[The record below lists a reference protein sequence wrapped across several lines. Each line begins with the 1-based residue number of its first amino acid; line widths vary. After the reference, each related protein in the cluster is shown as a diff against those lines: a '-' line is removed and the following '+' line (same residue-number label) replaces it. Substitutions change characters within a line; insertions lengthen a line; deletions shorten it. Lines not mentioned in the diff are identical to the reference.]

1 LDKFPAAF
9 HRFEQIVDV
18 SKIETFQQLKLAFQS
33 WAGKKWL
40 DTPKQVEALRV
51 EAVRL
56 GIPEVEVT
64 IEEYLAEERLID
76 ELYER
81 VYYTAQRRAYNKA
94 RLGQW
99 KRLHGSIVSQAV
111 REKWMSEELHEV
123 ESWILPR
130 IEASKRRVEFWEQQ
144 WSEAYN
150 KLKVEHGRF
159 VKKKV
164 VLRRVGG

>member
-1 LDKFPAAF
+1 MDEFPSAF
-9 HRFEQIVDV
+9 KRFEEKVDV
-18 SKIETFQQLKLAFQS
+18 SRIETFRQLKLAFQI

-64 IEEYLAEERLID
+64 IEEYLAEKRLLD
-76 ELYER
+76 QLYRR
-81 VYYTAQRRAYNKA
+81 VYYCVRRREYNKT
-94 RLGQW
+94 RLEGW
-99 KRLHGSIVSQAV
+99 KSHHGKVVAQAV
-111 REKWMSEELHEV
+111 SEKWTLEGLHEV
-123 ESWILPR
+123 ERWIIPR

-150 KLKVEHGRF
+150 KLKVEHEKF

-164 VLRRVGG
+164 VWRRR